1 MSNYLT
7 VQPMDIVNGLG
18 TRFVIFMSGCSHQC
32 KGCYNQVS
40 WSPDKGFP
48 IDDTLISNMVDALVN
63 PNRPLAGLT
72 LTGGDPLFPG
82 NLETTLKLCQ
92 IAREKAPNKNIWI
105 WTGYEITELFDQT
118 SNHTAEQY
126 ELIKQILKLIDII
139 VDGKFNQDEADP
151 GLAWRGS
158 KNQHVI
164 CIDQQYT
171 TAEPDGIVVTRYAT
185 APEMS
190 ELDVQKFVSKFLH
203 EKYKNVNSAEDN
215 ALNQVTSLQDSVLNT
230 LKTELSVLIDAR
242 LELDLVQYHYDTSYY
257 LLHGHIDDNL
267 KIIVQ
272 DFLNNNCISKKFCEK
287 INHVVKSISVHNNEF
302 ENFVNF
308 EIDVEMVHI
317 NGLTYKFTTTE
328 QMWTDTTRREIS
340 IEHKSIE
347 KAMPDIMKAWESA
360 IDWIYAKPN
369 DPEDAIVLYSDSRI
383 HVEVW
388 YTKRENDQ
396 QQVEIDSYIVAT
408 SKLIPNKIVMTEYFP
423 TVR

>member
-7 VQPMDIVNGLG
+7 VQPMDIINGLG
-18 TRFVIFMSGCSHQC
+18 TRFVIFMAGCNHQC

-63 PNRPLAGLT
+63 EQRPLAGLT

-92 IAREKAPNKNIWI
+92 VAKEKAPNKNIWI
-105 WTGYEITELFDQT
+105 WTGYTHNDLITFQT
-118 SNHTAEQY
+118 NHTYAD
-126 ELIKQILKLIDII
+126 QILINQILRYVDII
-139 VDGKFNQDEADP
+139 VDGKFEKEQADP
-151 GLAWRGS
+151 GLIWRGS
-158 KNQHVI
+158 KNQHII
-164 CIDQQYT
+164 CVNQHNGLSGPKGITTCKYVTLSNLTEFEIQQ
-171 TAEPDGIVVTRYAT
+171 AVND
-185 APEMS
+185 
-190 ELDVQKFVSKFLH
+190 FLI
-203 EKYKNVNSAEDN
+203 EKYKNVNSVEDTK
-215 ALNQVTSLQDSVLNT
+215 LNQVTSLQDTVLAT

-242 LELDLVQYHYDTSYY
+242 LELDLMQYHFDISHN

-287 INHVVKSISVHNNEF
+287 VNHVVKSISIHDNEF

-328 QMWTDTTRREIS
+328 QMWTDTTRRKLS
-340 IEHKSIE
+340 IEYRYIE
-347 KAMPDIMKAWESA
+347 KVMPDIMKSWESA
-360 IDWIYAKPN
+360 IERIYSRPN
-369 DPEDAIVLYSDSRI
+369 NLEDPIVLYSDSHI
-383 HVEVW
+383 HAEVW

-396 QQVEIDSYIVAT
+396 QQLEIDSYIVIT
-408 SKLIPNKIVMTEYFP
+408 SKLIPNKIIITEYFSS
-423 TVR
+423 VR